1 MSVPS
6 IPPAPSSPSP
16 PPPPSAPPDSS
27 LTGIPPAKLTFRRF
41 ARLWGFVLF
50 FVVLAYLFREVLLP
64 FVFAVLIAYIL
75 APYVTRLSRLHVGK
89 RHLPRG
95 VSVLICYAVLI
106 VGMGVFFVAF
116 LPRVTADVAKLGA
129 EAPRMWERMQNEWVP
144 SVARFLDRHFPA
156 MTAEPESAP
165 PPALVADLPP
175 PPGTALTVVPL
186 ANGDYAITL
195 PPNGIEIERTDDKRV
210 VVKPHQVTERRRFE
224 ELVRDKMDQ
233 LVRGLEGEVAEVLKF
248 GQALIIGILSVLIQL
263 VIVLLVAAYLL
274 IDLDRIHAFVRSVF
288 PERYRGDYDA
298 VVKGI
303 DRGLG
308 GVIRGQLVVCLFN
321 GVLAWIGL
329 AIFGVKYA
337 ILLAALVAFF
347 SLIPIFGTII
357 STIPC
362 VLVALVSEESGVD
375 MTRGLVVLA
384 WILGVHFL
392 EANFFSP
399 KILGHQARIHPVLV
413 IFALIAGGHTFGV
426 VGAVLAVPVASIG
439 QTLFFYFRSR
449 AWKLDTSAVT
459 RSSG

>member
-1 MSVPS
+1 MTSPSSPPS
-6 IPPAPSSPSP
+6 IPPSA
-16 PPPPSAPPDSS
+16 PPPSAPPDSS
-27 LTGIPPAKLTFRRF
+27 LTGMPAAKLTFRRF
-41 ARLWGFVLF
+41 ARLWGFALF
-50 FVVLAYLFREVLLP
+50 FVLLAYLFREVLLP
-64 FVFAVLIAYIL
+64 FIFAVLIAYIL

-95 VSVLICYAVLI
+95 AAVLICYAVLI

-116 LPRVTADVAKLGA
+116 LPRVTTDVAKLGA

-156 MTAEPESAP
+156 MAAAEPESAAA
-165 PPALVADLPP
+165 PALVTDLPP
-175 PPGTALTVVPL
+175 PPGTALTIVPL

-195 PPNGIEIERTDDKRV
+195 PPNGIEIERADDKRV
-210 VVKPHQVTERRRFE
+210 IVKPHEVTERRRFE
-224 ELVRDKMDQ
+224 ELVREKMDR
-233 LVRGLEGEVAEVLKF
+233 LIMGLEGQIAEVLKF
-248 GQALIIGILSVLIQL
+248 GQALVVGILSLLIQL
-263 VIVLLVAAYLL
+263 IIVLLVAAYLL
-274 IDLDRIHAFVRSVF
+274 IDLDKIHAFARSVF
-288 PERYRGDYDA
+288 PERYRMDYDA

-362 VLVALVSEESGVD
+362 VLVAMVSEESGVD
-375 MTRGLVVLA
+375 VTRGLVVLA
-384 WILGVHFL
+384 WVLGVHFL

-426 VGAVLAVPVASIG
+426 VGAVLAVPVASIV

-449 AWKLDTSAVT
+449 AWKLDTSAV
-459 RSSG
+459 RPSGG